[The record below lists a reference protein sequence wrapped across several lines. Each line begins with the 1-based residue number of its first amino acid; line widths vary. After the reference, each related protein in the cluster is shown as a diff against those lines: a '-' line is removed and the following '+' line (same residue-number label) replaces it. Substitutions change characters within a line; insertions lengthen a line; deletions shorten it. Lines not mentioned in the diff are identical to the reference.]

1 MIRWTRF
8 LLMTLAAPLAA
19 QRSDSAQVARQ
30 AMGEAGAAL
39 ARGDSAAALASVLAA
54 TRAWPAQG
62 AYRVSAARLAAALG
76 HDAEAV
82 ALLERLNA
90 SGYAW
95 NTTASEYRHLAD
107 QARFARLADGSASN
121 QAPMTRSSLFRTLP
135 DERLHP
141 EDVAFDPATGRVF
154 VSSVRQRKV
163 VALLPDGRLADFA
176 LGGDAG
182 FDAVLALAV
191 DSARGRLWLT
201 TSDVPEQ
208 DGGPHRHAAVV
219 GVDLERGLEIGRW
232 SVGDASEHVL
242 GELVIGPDG
251 AVWATDSRSPRVFRV
266 DAPDGQGGALRD
278 AGWTSRDWV
287 SLQGLAI
294 APEGDVAWIADWTTG
309 LYRIDL
315 ASGTVAPMAGG
326 PDQYLLGIDGLLA
339 LDRHRLVA
347 IQNGIVPPR
356 VIALQLSDGAD
367 RVVDLKVLDRHLPAA
382 EEPTNGVLAN
392 GSLVYVANSPWGHYR
407 PDGTPDPARPFPKPV
422 LLRLEL
428 Q

>member
-1 MIRWTRF
+1 MIRRTC
-8 LLMTLAAPLAA
+8 LIVLTLVPPLAA
-19 QRSDSAQVARQ
+19 QRADSAQVARQ
-30 AMGEAGAAL
+30 AMRAAGGAL
-39 ARGDSAAALASVLAA
+39 AGGDSAAALASLLAA

-76 HDAEAV
+76 RDAEAF

-90 SGYAW
+90 GGYAW
-95 NTTASEYRHLAD
+95 NTAAPEYRHLGDA
-107 QARFARLADGSASN
+107 ARFARLADGSAAN
-121 QAPMTRSSLFRTLP
+121 QAPLARSQQFRTLP

-141 EDVAFDPATGRVF
+141 EDVAFDPATGRLF

-163 VALLPDGRLADFA
+163 VALLPDGRVTDFA
-176 LGGDAG
+176 DGGDAG

-201 TSDVPEQ
+201 TSVVPEQ
-208 DGGPHRHAAVV
+208 DGGPHLPAAVV
-219 GVDLERGLEIGRW
+219 AVDLERGAVIGRW
-232 SVGDASEHVL
+232 NVADSAEHVL

-251 AVWATDSRSPRVFRV
+251 MVWATDSRSPRVFRV
-266 DAPDGQGGALRD
+266 DAPDGSGGTLGD

-287 SLQGLAI
+287 SLQGFAI
-294 APEGDVAWIADWTTG
+294 APEGDIAWIADWTTG
-309 LYRIDL
+309 LFRIDL
-315 ASGTVAPMAGG
+315 AGGAVTPVEGG
-326 PDQYLLGIDGLLA
+326 PDHYLLGIDGLVA

-356 VIALQLSDGAD
+356 VIAMRLSDAAD
-367 RVVDLKVLDRHLPAA
+367 RVLALDVLDRHLPEA
-382 EEPTNGVLAN
+382 EEPTNGVLVN

-407 PDGTPDPARPFPKPV
+407 PDGTPDPANPAPKPV

-428 Q
+428 P